1 MPEVAAQKGEASQTL
16 KPIEIDNNKMQ
27 ATIRV
32 QAEDPSVKE
41 NTYVVL
47 FRLTQ
52 SDKDKL
58 KMIYQD
64 GQPLEGFKQS
74 TLYYALSLPVG
85 TTAFPELSW
94 QEEDE
99 WQTITMETVESTPN
113 TLVRQIYVTSE
124 SGKKTIYTVAY
135 TIEKSAVDTLQM
147 IFVDQ
152 KQLQGFAPQTN
163 DYSLMLTAAYA
174 NELGGKMPMVEY
186 ISGDSYQTVMVA
198 QMPEDQ
204 LSGKSL
210 GYKTVITV
218 TAQTG
223 KTRIYTIH
231 YPVELS
237 TEATLNMIMLGGK
250 TLPNFDAE
258 RFNYKVD
265 IEKEASIPVVSV
277 IKKEDVQTYE
287 IQVLEDVVHIKV
299 TAEDVNFSHTYT
311 LTFERQKSNVTTLR
325 DIVLTDAKG
334 VVFPSYEFPYRP
346 EVYSYTVNLKY
357 DGNKSLDSQL
367 PKITPVFYDPDQ
379 KADTMKF
386 NLPNGDIQV
395 DITVTAANGEDQA
408 VYSIVFHFVKSSDA
422 TLQSLLLNGVELE
435 GFDPSQMEYTYA
447 HPYGTKPEAYFGQDA
462 VTYVLNDQ
470 TATVAV
476 STDENGV
483 IHVVVTAQ
491 DGVTILTYLISQITA
506 VDGDN
511 ALAWITIDGDT
522 IRDFDPEV
530 TFYTY
535 YVEKG
540 ASVPTIDAGAR
551 SPLAEVDLGRVV
563 VGDTCTIICT
573 AVDGSTR
580 YYYVAFTISDSNSGA
595 VASSGDV
602 LLKRV
607 GGTYQL
613 LAATVRKGVTI
624 ALYDQYGHLVFYDRV
639 PVANPNDADI
649 VVGYD
654 NLEYLNNVVDNRSGL
669 LIDVIPGQPYFFCF
683 FADEKTKLY
692 SGKIMAY

>member
-1 MPEVAAQKGEASQTL
+1 M
-16 KPIEIDNNKMQ
+16 N
-27 ATIRV
+27 
-32 QAEDPSVKE
+32 
-41 NTYVVL
+41 
-47 FRLTQ
+47 
-52 SDKDKL
+52 
-58 KMIYQD
+58 
-64 GQPLEGFKQS
+64 
-74 TLYYALSLPVG
+74 
-85 TTAFPELSW
+85 
-94 QEEDE
+94 
-99 WQTITMETVESTPN
+99 
-113 TLVRQIYVTSE
+113 
-124 SGKKTIYTVAY
+124 
-135 TIEKSAVDTLQM
+135 
-147 IFVDQ
+147 
-152 KQLQGFAPQTN
+152 
-163 DYSLMLTAAYA
+163 
-174 NELGGKMPMVEY
+174 
-186 ISGDSYQTVMVA
+186 
-198 QMPEDQ
+198 
-204 LSGKSL
+204 
-210 GYKTVITV
+210 
-218 TAQTG
+218 
-223 KTRIYTIH
+223 
-231 YPVELS
+231 
-237 TEATLNMIMLGGK
+237 
-250 TLPNFDAE
+250 
-258 RFNYKVD
+258 
-265 IEKEASIPVVSV
+265 
-277 IKKEDVQTYE
+277 
-287 IQVLEDVVHIKV
+287 
-299 TAEDVNFSHTYT
+299 
-311 LTFERQKSNVTTLR
+311 
-325 DIVLTDAKG
+325 
-334 VVFPSYEFPYRP
+334 
-346 EVYSYTVNLKY
+346 
-357 DGNKSLDSQL
+357 
-367 PKITPVFYDPDQ
+367 
-379 KADTMKF
+379 
-386 NLPNGDIQV
+386 
-395 DITVTAANGEDQA
+395 
-408 VYSIVFHFVKSSDA
+408 A

-435 GFDPSQMEYTYA
+435 GFDPAQMEYTYA

-491 DGVTILTYLISQITA
+491 DGVTILTYLISQMTA